1 MTDLFGMTFFGTP
14 FVPLMVVLSFFI
26 TSRALTG
33 RHWLNFFLF
42 MNIGYAFFGLFG
54 IVPEVTSATIL
65 LMIVLVLVG
74 MFMTFAKQ
82 ASLTD
87 GVDDDDDEEEKASD
101 ARKER
106 KKRRLST
113 TNEWAEVPP
122 AVLTELEEVKKKAQ
136 GDFVETVVEYMN
148 NEFDLLEIDGVTH
161 DEVLNA
167 LPGIVNRSPV
177 TNKVLFR
184 RIIENIVLDA
194 KHNSQAYTATKDKI
208 LTVVRTRS
216 SELN

>member
-14 FVPLMVVLSFFI
+14 LVPLVAVLSFFI
-26 TSRALTG
+26 ISKAFTG
-33 RHWLNFFLF
+33 RSWLNFFLF
-42 MNIGYAFFGLFG
+42 INIGYSFLGLFG
-54 IVPEVTSATIL
+54 VVPKVTSSSIF
-65 LMIVLVLVG
+65 LMLVLVFIG
-74 MFMTFAKQ
+74 MVMSAFKNV
-82 ASLTD
+82 SLL
-87 GVDDDDDEEEKASD
+87 DDDDDDDDKGEKASD

-106 KKRRLST
+106 KKRRLSST
-113 TNEWAEVPP
+113 VSPEPAKVVDVVLSEVQK
-122 AVLTELEEVKKKAQ
+122 LEQA
-136 GDFVETVVEYMN
+136 DFVNTVVEYMN

-177 TNKVLFR
+177 VNKVLFR

-194 KHNSQAYTATKDKI
+194 KHNSQAYTATKEKI
-208 LTVVRTRS
+208 LTVVRTRI